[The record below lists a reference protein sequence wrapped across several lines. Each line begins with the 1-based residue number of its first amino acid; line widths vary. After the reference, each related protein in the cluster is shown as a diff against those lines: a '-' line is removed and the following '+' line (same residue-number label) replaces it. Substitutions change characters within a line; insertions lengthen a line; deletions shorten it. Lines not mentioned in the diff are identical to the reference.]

1 MNQPIHTTIKPI
13 IKAAP
18 ERFELKWSHT
28 ERFTAASAGTSV
40 GGSDLPIQVFCARLS
55 NQTFAE
61 LATALEIILQCRT
74 FSPGVFERDE
84 NGRWRRAGKNPKHA
98 NTEGC

>member
-13 IKAAP
+13 VKTAP
-18 ERFELKWSHT
+18 ERFELKWGHT
-28 ERFTAASAGTSV
+28 ERFIAAGTSV

-61 LATALEIILQCRT
+61 LAVALEIILTCQT
-74 FSPGVFERDE
+74 FSPGVFEKDE
-84 NGRWRRAGKNPKHA
+84 SGRWQRAGDNPKHD
-98 NTEGC
+98 NTKGC